1 VKSRMATSSI
11 RARATTC
18 ATSTRSY
25 AAAKAKAAKVVKA
38 SYTVSYLAHA
48 RMEPGNTTAMVTPG
62 RADLWIGD
70 QPTAAPDQVRQA
82 VAVAK
87 TLNGRPVKLIWSLE
101 EDMRLGER
109 YRQMGVGRFEAAL
122 D

>member
-1 VKSRMATSSI
+1 MKFRIATSSI

-18 ATSTRSY
+18 ATSTSSY

-62 RADLWIGD
+62 RVDLWTGD
-70 QPTAAPDQVRQA
+70 KWISGVGEEAIPQMAPAIAQA
-82 VAVAK
+82 VFKITGKRIRA
-87 TLNGRPVKLIWSLE
+87 LP
-101 EDMRLGER
+101 LGNHNLSW
-109 YRQMGVGRFEAAL
+109 G
-122 D
+122 